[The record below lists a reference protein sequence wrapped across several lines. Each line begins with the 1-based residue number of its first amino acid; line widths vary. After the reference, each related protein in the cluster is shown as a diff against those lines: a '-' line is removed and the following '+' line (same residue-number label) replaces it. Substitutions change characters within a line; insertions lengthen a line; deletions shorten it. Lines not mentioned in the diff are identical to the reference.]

1 MYVVY
6 SLVTL
11 AKTYTRHHDKACY
24 GPNMGPNQ
32 ELTGWIFGLTP
43 AACGRK
49 CDNFGGCG
57 GYTIQVAEG
66 YCKLYD
72 DCSYLGQYNDHDS
85 YN

>member
-6 SLVTL
+6 LLVTL
-11 AKTYTRHHDKACY
+11 AYTRHREKACY
-24 GPNMGPNQ
+24 GPNMSANQ
-32 ELTGWIFGLTP
+32 ELTGWMFGRTP
-43 AACGRK
+43 AGCGRE
-49 CDNFGGCG
+49 CDAFNGCG

-72 DCSYLGQYNDHDS
+72 DCSYLGPYADHDS